1 MFDIHSK
8 KKSICWEIAMFRHFE
23 IHRNLASPVPSSI
36 GRNSAKIQIVAG
48 VPELSLSRN
57 HGHLGSVL
65 ARPGIKTTGMMA
77 TETRGR
83 MVTETR
89 GGAAACSSY
98 VRALP
103 EQVWTIQNMYFV
115 RLQDFQIKIFVLQG
129 LLNYPCS
136 MICIVADPNCFP
148 SFAWYVSKFHSHRL
162 ALAKIFFQ
170 LLCRFILASV
180 LKLSAYQTSTANA
193 LKWLM
198 SLILKPFLRYPKLI
212 HFFSLS
218 FLVRFCCWPC

>member
-8 KKSICWEIAMFRHFE
+8 QKSICWEIAMFRHFE

-129 LLNYPCS
+129 LLNYPCN
-136 MICIVADPNCFP
+136 MICIVADPTCF
-148 SFAWYVSKFHSHRL
+148 SKFCVVCVEISFSSFSACEDIFSTSLSIHPGIRVEVVCVSNKYCKCL
-162 ALAKIFFQ
+162 EVVDVFDSQTFSQISKIDTF
-170 LLCRFILASV
+170 
-180 LKLSAYQTSTANA
+180 
-193 LKWLM
+193 
-198 SLILKPFLRYPKLI
+198 
-212 HFFSLS
+212 FFSQ
-218 FLVRFCCWPC
+218 FPG